1 MISKLVI
8 NFFIKDNE
16 NINDENIRKRYGQL
30 AGIIGIVSNLFLFLF
45 KFIIG
50 FVTASVSVTADAF
63 NNLSDMA
70 SSVVT
75 IIGINLSSLPP
86 DKEHPFGHGRIEY
99 ISAFIVSFLVML
111 VGIQFMKTS
120 FQRLIN
126 PVEVKFNI
134 IPFVILLVSIAVK
147 FWLSRFN
154 KYVGLKIKSTALE
167 ASSMDALGD
176 VFTSSCVTLS
186 FLLSNFTQF
195 PIDSIV
201 GLIISVV
208 IFYQGFLLVKK
219 TVDSLLGESPDP
231 DLVKK
236 IQEGVMSYNKI
247 MGVHDLIIHNYGV
260 GRVIASIHAEVPA
273 NVDIIYLHEIIDLAE
288 RELSQKLN
296 ISLVIHMDP
305 LNVEDSEV
313 NSTKEEIWELLKQK
327 NYVISI
333 HDFRIVGKGKRKNL
347 IFDVV
352 VDFSLLDKSMD
363 EEKIRDDINNLVK
376 GIYEEYECIINVDRM
391 YS

>member
-1 MISKLVI
+1 LISKLVI